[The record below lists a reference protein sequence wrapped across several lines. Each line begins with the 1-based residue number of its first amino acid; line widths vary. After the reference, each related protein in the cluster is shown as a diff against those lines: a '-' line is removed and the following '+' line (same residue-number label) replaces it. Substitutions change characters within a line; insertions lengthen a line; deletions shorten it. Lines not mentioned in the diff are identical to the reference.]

1 MSEEF
6 GVRTIPLDRNA
17 LPVGQIGNTLM
28 ETFTTAWSR
37 IVDECQKEV
46 CQLIDDNRE
55 RIIRTADVLFEEEVL
70 SGDRFREIWNAPLDE
85 KSVETNAE
93 GNA

>member
-1 MSEEF
+1 MLARQMVGSYGMSEEF

-37 IVDECQKEV
+37 IVDECQEEV
-46 CQLIDDNRE
+46 CRLIDDNKE
-55 RIIRTADVLFEEEVL
+55 RTTA
-70 SGDRFREIWNAPLDE
+70 APTCSSTK
-85 KSVETNAE
+85 KS
-93 GNA
+93 